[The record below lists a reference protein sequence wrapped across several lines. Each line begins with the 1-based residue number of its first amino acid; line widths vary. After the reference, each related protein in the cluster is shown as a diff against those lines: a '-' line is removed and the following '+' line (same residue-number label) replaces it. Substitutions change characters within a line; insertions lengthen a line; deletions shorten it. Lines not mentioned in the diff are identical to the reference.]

1 MNISFPSKETLASF
15 FKTGLLIMSASLLL
29 TIVLKTSPELRSADS
44 DAVLSDA
51 PIQQI
56 PTDSPRVVLSF
67 NTSLQE
73 PENLDALLSL
83 LQEQK
88 VSASFF
94 LSDAWIKQYPE
105 EVKAI
110 SSAGHDVGYLLEY
123 SGNSQG
129 SLDNGSMAADA
140 ARLAD
145 GAATLSDLAGTRC
158 CYFRPALGEYDKK
171 LLTEAKKQKLSC
183 ILWNMDSQDWKD
195 YDANALTSLL
205 LQHPQLE
212 NGSILLFRCSSKHLL
227 EALPFIIQG
236 LRDMGYEPASLSGLL
251 NSGT

>member
-1 MNISFPSKETLASF
+1 MLF
-15 FKTGLLIMSASLLL
+15 
-29 TIVLKTSPELRSADS
+29 RS
-44 DAVLSDA
+44 
-51 PIQQI
+51 
-56 PTDSPRVVLSF
+56 VLSF

-140 ARLAD
+140 A
-145 GAATLSDLAGTRC
+145 
-158 CYFRPALGEYDKK
+158 
-171 LLTEAKKQKLSC
+171 
-183 ILWNMDSQDWKD
+183 
-195 YDANALTSLL
+195 
-205 LQHPQLE
+205 
-212 NGSILLFRCSSKHLL
+212 
-227 EALPFIIQG
+227 
-236 LRDMGYEPASLSGLL
+236 
-251 NSGT
+251 